1 MRIIPGVVTLL
12 LLASPAVSSA
22 QTFTLHG
29 SAGPTMTDPGHS
41 LAAGLEFSPTAH
53 VSFLVDVERTHL
65 PSRIDTYE
73 RGVTAAFR
81 GGTVTL
87 VAPALRLSLL
97 GNDRVGPYGL
107 VGIAAG
113 VSRPN
118 VTDLFPDQ
126 VSHDVRAPFF
136 GGGIQVP
143 LTNHV
148 AFFAEARMM
157 LVVGKEADELFAIAP
172 FRAGV
177 AWRF

>member
-1 MRIIPGVVTLL
+1 MRIIPGVITLL
-12 LLASPAVSSA
+12 LLTFPAVSTA
-22 QTFTLHG
+22 QTFALHG

-41 LAAGLEFSPTAH
+41 AAAGLEFSPTSH
-53 VSFLVDVERTHL
+53 VTFLVDFERTHL
-65 PSRIDTYE
+65 PSRIQTYD
-73 RGVTAAFR
+73 RVTSAFR

-87 VAPALRLSLL
+87 VAPAVRLSLL

-113 VSRPN
+113 MSRPN

-126 VSHDVRAPFF
+126 VSSEVRAPFL

-143 LTNHV
+143 LKQRV

-157 LVVGKEADELFAIAP
+157 LVVGKEADDLFAIAP